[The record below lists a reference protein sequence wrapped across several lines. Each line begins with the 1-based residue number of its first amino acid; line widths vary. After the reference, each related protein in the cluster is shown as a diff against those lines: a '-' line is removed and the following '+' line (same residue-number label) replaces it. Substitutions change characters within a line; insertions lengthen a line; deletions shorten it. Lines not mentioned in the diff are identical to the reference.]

1 MTDKEKTIEDEPQII
16 VDLSGVNKDI
26 KELKQMIAEAMPKT
40 EPKGIV
46 ENKTQDAKTFK
57 KMFKEYL
64 QTGFWKG
71 QTLSES
77 IGAQTAS
84 SAIPAL
90 WSSEL
95 EILQPDG
102 ADGFFLSNVVTWKDE
117 VTGKPGNT
125 VYVQTVAP
133 VAAVTISSGTEPSPT
148 AATVTS
154 VPVTLVQ
161 TGHGFLIT
169 KADLEDI
176 QDGTMDAIIEQSK
189 KSIMR
194 ALDGTFLQ
202 RIQASDN
209 NCRAGTI
216 TGTSKMAGTWL
227 AKLWGSLM
235 AGSYTPATVVMH
247 PVPFAS
253 LLQDSQFV
261 NAATY
266 GDATVIRDAKIPK
279 YLGMDIVPLVQNGGT
294 LLNYGGTAGTYKTYM
309 FAKGV
314 MVGAIKR
321 QMEIEKQY
329 WVPTQSNYVMST
341 IRFGGTVVH
350 TYGIGLL
357 TTLDP

>member
-1 MTDKEKTIEDEPQII
+1 MSEEKEPQT
-16 VDLSGVNKDI
+16 VNITELTKDV
-26 KELKQMIAEAMPKT
+26 KELKTMIAESMPKA

-46 ENKTQDAKTFK
+46 ENKTKDEKTFK

-90 WSSEL
+90 WSTEL
-95 EILQPDG
+95 EILAPDG
-102 ADGFFLSNVVTWKDE
+102 ADGYFLSNVVAWKDD

-133 VAAVTISSGTEPSPT
+133 VTAVTIASGTEPSPT

-176 QDGTMDAIIEQSK
+176 QDGTMDAIITQSK

-209 NCRAGTI
+209 NCGAGTVI
-216 TGTSKMAGTWL
+216 QATKMAGTCL
-227 AKLWGSLM
+227 AVLWGKLM
-235 AGSYTPATVVMH
+235 QGSYTPAAVVMH

-266 GDATVIRDAKIPK
+266 GDSTVIRDAKIPR
-279 YLGMDIVPLVQNGGT
+279 YLGMDIVPLIQNTGT

-329 WVPTQSNYVMST
+329 WVPTQSNYIMAT

-350 TYGIGLL
+350 TKGIGMFR
-357 TTLDP
+357 TVD